1 MRGLRLSTLKALR
14 ASNGMLRLARLD
26 LRRAPLPNGWYL
38 PSGRQRYFG
47 QMPPLISLNMCSFQ
61 NRFWAHGYDTVVGS
75 PQEGHPRRVTPG
87 GSPMRGDPRSTPDDL
102 AVAMW
107 PIAASSSARGH
118 TGDYLRGGHS
128 EPICAR
134 FLSCH
139 NFLSQP
145 VSQTHKRY
153 VARLIRRAA

>member
-1 MRGLRLSTLKALR
+1 
-14 ASNGMLRLARLD
+14 
-26 LRRAPLPNGWYL
+26 
-38 PSGRQRYFG
+38 
-47 QMPPLISLNMCSFQ
+47 
-61 NRFWAHGYDTVVGS
+61 
-75 PQEGHPRRVTPG
+75 
-87 GSPMRGDPRSTPDDL
+87 MRGDPRSTPDDL

-107 PIAASSSARGH
+107 PIAASSSARDH

-145 VSQTHKRY
+145 VSQTC
-153 VARLIRRAA
+153 RRETFPGRPESFLEQSQESFHCSVNILVLAKHQT